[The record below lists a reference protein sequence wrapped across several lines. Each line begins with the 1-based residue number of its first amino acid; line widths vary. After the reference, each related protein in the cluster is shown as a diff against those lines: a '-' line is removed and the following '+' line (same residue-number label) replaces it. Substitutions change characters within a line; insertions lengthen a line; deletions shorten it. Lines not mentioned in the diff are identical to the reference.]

1 MKPILLASEMAKTD
15 NLTIEKHN
23 LPSLIL
29 MERAALSI
37 CEEIKSRFVNTNT
50 ISVICGSGN
59 NGADGVALAR
69 MLHLNNYKV
78 NYIIIGNSN
87 KYSKQLVEQLK
98 TAKSYGIKPCD
109 TLDKLPKADI
119 IVDALFG
126 IGLSRD
132 VTGDYEEAISYINSS
147 VSYII
152 ACDIPSGICSD
163 NGKMLGT
170 AVKANLTMTM
180 AYLKKGLLLGDAPNY
195 CGEIKVCDVGIYL
208 EEADAQ
214 ISSKLITDEDL
225 NQIPKRPKTANKG
238 TCGKVLVIAGSSD
251 IYGACYF
258 SAKAASR
265 AGSGLVSIYTH
276 PNNRTTIQDKLP
288 EAMCNCYETFD
299 QDELDKLMQWAD
311 AIILGPGISTSELA
325 EKIVCYVVSNSKVPI
340 VIDADG
346 INNISKNLSIL
357 DNTTAQVILTPHL
370 KEMSRLTKL
379 DVTTINYDMES
390 TATTFA
396 KAHNCTVVLKNHTS
410 IVASPNKNTYYINS
424 GNEAL
429 ATAGSGDVLAG
440 IIGSL
445 LGQGLDV
452 EKAASLGAF
461 WHGKAGSLASLKTG
475 INGLLASDIID
486 FI

>member
-37 CEEIKSRFVNTNT
+37 CEEIKLRFDNTHT
-50 ISVICGSGN
+50 ISIICGIGN

-69 MLHLNNYKV
+69 MLYLNNYKV

-87 KYSKQLVEQLK
+87 KYSNQMIEQLT
-98 TAKSYGIKPCD
+98 TAKSYGLIPCD
-109 TLDKLPKADI
+109 SLGKLPESDV
-119 IVDALFG
+119 IVDAVFG
-126 IGLSRD
+126 IGLCREVS
-132 VTGDYEEAISYINSS
+132 GDYEKAINYINSS
-147 VSYII
+147 DSYII
-152 ACDIPSGICSD
+152 ACDIPSGINAD
-163 NGKMLGT
+163 TGKVLGT
-170 AVKANLTMTM
+170 GVKANLTMTM

-208 EEADAQ
+208 EEADAL
-214 ISSKLITDEDL
+214 STSKLITDDDIK
-225 NQIPKRPKTANKG
+225 QIPKRQKTANKG
-238 TCGKVLVIAGSSD
+238 ICGKVLVIAGSQE

-276 PNNRTTIQDKLP
+276 PNNRTTIQAKLP
-288 EAMCNCYETFD
+288 EAMCNCYDKFN
-299 QDELDKLMQWAD
+299 QDELDKHMQWAD

-325 EKIVCYVVSNSKVPI
+325 EKIVCYVVANSKVPV

-346 INNISKNLSIL
+346 INIISKNLSIL
-357 DNTTAQVILTPHL
+357 KNAAAQIIITPHL

-379 DVTTINYDMES
+379 DVTSINYDMEN
-390 TATTFA
+390 TASSFA
-396 KAHNCTVVLKNHTS
+396 KNYNCTVVLKNHTS
-410 IVASPNKNTYYINS
+410 IVATPNGDTYYINS

-445 LGQGLDV
+445 LGQGLEA
-452 EKAASLGAF
+452 EKAATLGAYS
-461 WHGKAGSLASLKTG
+461 HGKAGSLASLKTG

-486 FI
+486 YI